1 MSDSIIAAEN
11 LSKSYLVG
19 HQSAERER
27 YIALRDVIA
36 REARNFARK
45 GLDFIRGRQ
54 IVQGDEVEEFWAL
67 RDVSFEVRRGEVLG
81 IIGRNGAGKSTLLK
95 ILSRITEPTRGRVT
109 IRGRVASL
117 LEVGTG
123 FHPELTGRENIYLN
137 GAILGMSQR
146 EIRKKFDDIVA
157 FAEIDRFLDT
167 PVKRFSSGMYVRLAF
182 SVAAHLEPEI
192 LVVDEVLAV
201 GDINFQQKC
210 LGKMREVSGTEGRT
224 VLFVSHNM
232 NAVTS
237 LCTHC
242 VLLQEGQIAMA
253 GPVDETVEAY
263 RDTNSSGDDVRLKFL
278 RAELPATKAFVE
290 RVELSA
296 KGNETGSFDFKEQ
309 LYLEIRYHLL
319 AQLNGVHCAI
329 ELCKDDEVIFKSFD
343 TDKSPGLLG
352 KREPGVY
359 GALVELPRE
368 LLKPGK
374 YFIHVTLGVPQ
385 GEIIDR
391 VEHAVEFE
399 ILLGAEN
406 AAVISYA
413 PHRRGVVAFNGNWRT
428 DRLASHMKS
437 IRLIGQSGVV
447 ISSGKDSRSSDPH

>member
-1 MSDSIIAAEN
+1 MSDIVIAAED

-19 HQSAERER
+19 HQSANHES
-27 YIALRDVIA
+27 YTTLRDVLA

-54 IVQGDEVEEFWAL
+54 IVQGDDVEEFWAL

-81 IIGRNGAGKSTLLK
+81 IIGQNGAGKSTLLK

-137 GAILGMSQR
+137 GAILGMTRR

-157 FAEIDRFLDT
+157 FAEVDQFLDT
-167 PVKRFSSGMYVRLAF
+167 PVKQFSSGMYLRLAF
-182 SVAAHLEPEI
+182 SVAAQIEPEVLI
-192 LVVDEVLAV
+192 VDEVLAV

-210 LGKMREVSGTEGRT
+210 LGRMRDISAQEGRT

-237 LCTHC
+237 LCSRC
-242 VLLQEGQIAMA
+242 LLLQRGQIAAA
-253 GPVDETVEAY
+253 GPVNQTVQAY
-263 RDTNSSGDDVRLKFL
+263 RDMNSAGEEIRLKFL
-278 RAELPATKAFVE
+278 RGEFPATKAFIE
-290 RVELSA
+290 RVELNA
-296 KGNETGSFDFKEQ
+296 KGNETGSFDFKNQ
-309 LYLEIRYHLL
+309 LYLEIRYQLL
-319 AQLNGVHCAI
+319 AQLIGVHCRI
-329 ELCKDDEVIFKSFD
+329 EVWKNGEVVFVSFD

-359 GALVELPRE
+359 SATVEFPRE

-374 YFIHVTLGVPQ
+374 YFINVGFGVPH
-385 GEIIDR
+385 GKIIDR

-399 ILLGAEN
+399 ISLANEN
-406 AAVISYA
+406 ATVMSYA
-413 PHRRGVVAFNGNWRT
+413 PFRPGVVAFNGDWKTER
-428 DRLASHMKS
+428 
-437 IRLIGQSGVV
+437 
-447 ISSGKDSRSSDPH
+447 RS